1 MSALYRELPAPDGLG
16 ALASCAWEHEAD
28 EARGRR
34 IVPDGCVDLIW
45 LAEQELVVAGPDT
58 SAQVAMLPAGRR
70 SSGIRLRPGA
80 AAAVLGLPASELR
93 DLRVPLEQVWGAGPD
108 RLVES
113 LAVASPPRRLEL
125 LATAVSQRRA
135 APDGLVAAAAQ
146 RLARPRTR
154 VAQVAADLGVTD
166 RPSTRTFYE
175 QAFGWRVHDHGPAY
189 SGIAAPDGEGEVG
202 GLNPGAAPSADGP
215 LVLPFSEDLDATVT
229 AVLAAGG
236 TVVAGPYKFPGGR
249 RFEFTDRSGNRLG
262 VFADPCG
269 APDRAPPG
277 APLATVSSCPSP
289 SRSEEQHV

>member
-154 VAQVAADLGVTD
+154 VAQVAADLGVTE
-166 RPSTRTFYE
+166 RTLHRRTVHVVGYGPKLL
-175 QAFGWRVHDHGPAY
+175 ARVARLQRLRA
-189 SGIAAPDGEGEVG
+189 SPDGSLAER
-202 GLNPGAAPSADGP
+202 A
-215 LVLPFSEDLDATVT
+215 
-229 AVLAAGG
+229 LAAGYAHQAHMNDEVRRLTG
-236 TVVAGPYKFPGGR
+236 TTAV
-249 RFEFTDRSGNRLG
+249 RFLEDAARNRI
-262 VFADPCG
+262 
-269 APDRAPPG
+269 
-277 APLATVSSCPSP
+277 
-289 SRSEEQHV
+289 